1 MSTVHTRMTQT
12 QAAAESNR
20 CLHCYDAPCKKGCP
34 AGVNVPQFIFRLA
47 SGDVEGA
54 AASIRESNPL
64 GLVCGQVCPS
74 STLCEASCN
83 CKKMGGAIPIADL
96 QAYAMEYSVRSGK
109 GAAKTAAEK
118 KGKKVAVI
126 GGGPGGVVAAASL
139 GLKGYDV
146 TVFEKTDSLGGTPL
160 LEIPN
165 DRLDKGLYVEEI
177 EQLLAGAGVT
187 VLLETEVDAA
197 KAAEIASEYDAV
209 YLACGLTKATK
220 TVDSEAEGVLNAE
233 SFLQAANGGDYENVE
248 FPETVFVQGG
258 GNTAIDAASTAKA
271 LGAERVYLCYRR
283 SKDEMPAW
291 SDEFAAAVEAG
302 VEFMFRT
309 QILSVKEENGK
320 MTGVVLAPVSL
331 GEPDESGRRRP
342 VVEEGKAYEKSGS
355 MLIMAAGKKADKDF
369 VAAFDAAKAAGKLF
383 LGGDVENGG
392 ATVVKAVA
400 EARDAAAEIDAY
412 LSK

>member
-96 QAYAMEYSVRSGK
+96 QAYAMEYSIRSGK
-109 GAAKTAAEK
+109 AASGSAAEK
-118 KGKKVAVI
+118 NGKKVAVI

-139 GLKGYDV
+139 GLKGYGV
-146 TVFEKTDSLGGTPL
+146 TLFEKTDALGGTPL

-165 DRLDKGLYVEEI
+165 ERLDKGLYTEEI
-177 EQLLAGAGVT
+177 GQLLAGAGVE
-187 VLLETEVDAA
+187 VCLNCEVDAA
-197 KAAEIASEYDAV
+197 KAAEICGAYDAV
-209 YLACGLTKATK
+209 YLSCGLTKATK
-220 TVDSEAEGVLNAE
+220 TVDSEAEGVMSAE
-233 SFLQAANGGDYENVE
+233 EFLVKANGGDYDNAE
-248 FPETVFVQGG
+248 FPPVVFVQGG
-258 GNTAIDAASTAKA
+258 GNTAIDAASTAKG
-271 LGAERVYLCYRR
+271 LGAERVFLCYRR

-291 SDEFAAAVEAG
+291 SDEFAVAVDAG
-302 VEFMFRT
+302 VEFLFRT
-309 QILSVKEENGK
+309 QILSVTEEDGR
-320 MTGVVLAPVSL
+320 MTGVMLAPVAL

-342 VVEEGKAYEKSGS
+342 VVEEDKAYAKSGC
-355 MLIMAAGKKADKDF
+355 MLIMAAGKKADQDF
-369 VAAFDAAKAAGKLF
+369 VAAFGAAQESGKLF
-383 LGGDVENGG
+383 CGGDVANGG

-400 EARDAAAEIDAY
+400 EAKAKAAEIDVY